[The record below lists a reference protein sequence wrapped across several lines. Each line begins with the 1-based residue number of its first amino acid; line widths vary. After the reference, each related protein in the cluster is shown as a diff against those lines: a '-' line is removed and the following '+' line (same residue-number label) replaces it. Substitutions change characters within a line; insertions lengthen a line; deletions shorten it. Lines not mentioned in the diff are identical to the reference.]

1 MSIRILL
8 VDDHQ
13 ILRDGL
19 RLLIEQHGDMQ
30 VVGEAVDG
38 LSAIR
43 LASKLTPDV
52 ILMDITLPAVNG
64 IDATQ
69 EILKNH
75 PHLKIIALSMHSDRR
90 MVARML
96 SVGAVGYLLKE
107 SAFEELIQAI
117 RTVVKGG
124 TYLSPTIAQTVVEEM
139 KRAAGAVAGDT
150 VFTILS
156 QREREVLQLIAEG
169 QATKQIAAKLCVST
183 KTVETHR
190 RQIMEKLQLFSLAD
204 LTKYAV
210 REGLTPLD

>member
-19 RLLIEQHGDMQ
+19 RLLIEQHDDMQ
-30 VVGEAVDG
+30 VVGEAEDG

-43 LASKLTPDV
+43 LAGKLTPDV

-69 EILKNH
+69 EILKSH
-75 PHLKIIALSMHSDRR
+75 PNLRIIALSMHSDRR
-90 MVARML
+90 MVARIL

-139 KRAAGAVAGDT
+139 KRAGAIVGDT
-150 VFTILS
+150 AFTLLS
-156 QREREVLQLIAEG
+156 QREREVLQLLAEG
-169 QATKQIAAKLCVST
+169 QPTKQIAAKLCVST